1 MRGTVDAQQ
10 RRLVHRGVALGGGK
24 ARVAQQV
31 LHGAQV
37 GAAGQQV
44 GGETVPQRV
53 RRRIVRQAHR
63 QAPGA
68 HRLLH
73 DGGVQPPAAG
83 AEITVAEAA
92 ARRDAGAFILD
103 VREPEEWDEYH
114 IPGATL
120 IPLGDLEARLA
131 EVPSDQPIVVVC
143 RSGNRSQQGRD
154 ILTTAG
160 YSDVA
165 SMAGGLKEWRSQGY
179 PTVTGP

>member
-1 MRGTVDAQQ
+1 MSHSKRKPARRAAQRGLRTVWVWVGLLVVVVAVGAWGAW
-10 RRLVHRGVALGGGK
+10 RLVT
-24 ARVAQQV
+24 
-31 LHGAQV
+31 
-37 GAAGQQV
+37 AG
-44 GGETVPQRV
+44 
-53 RRRIVRQAHR
+53 
-63 QAPGA
+63 
-68 HRLLH
+68 
-73 DGGVQPPAAG
+73 QPPAAA

-114 IPGATL
+114 IPGSTL

-154 ILTTAG
+154 ILTAAG
-160 YSDVA
+160 YEQVT

>member
-1 MRGTVDAQQ
+1 MLMSHSKRKPARRAAQRGLRTVWVWVGLLVVVVAIGAWGAW
-10 RRLVHRGVALGGGK
+10 RLVT
-24 ARVAQQV
+24 
-31 LHGAQV
+31 
-37 GAAGQQV
+37 AG
-44 GGETVPQRV
+44 
-53 RRRIVRQAHR
+53 
-63 QAPGA
+63 
-68 HRLLH
+68 
-73 DGGVQPPAAG
+73 QPPAAG

>member
-1 MRGTVDAQQ
+1 MLMSHSKRKPARRAAQRGLKTVWVWVGLLVVVVAIGAWGAW
-10 RRLVHRGVALGGGK
+10 RLVT
-24 ARVAQQV
+24 
-31 LHGAQV
+31 
-37 GAAGQQV
+37 AG
-44 GGETVPQRV
+44 
-53 RRRIVRQAHR
+53 
-63 QAPGA
+63 
-68 HRLLH
+68 
-73 DGGVQPPAAG
+73 QPPAAG